1 MEELDYKT
9 HPYSECFDNDC
20 DECERYYCEDIHPD
34 FCDSACEQPCWLCS
48 CEECLK
54 LRKEGEL
61 EMAEQLQRT
70 FLIEGVEDH
79 KVNVWTLEEVLREIN
94 RDSECT
100 DEDGDVYIEGRYVMA
115 GSPEDTVDHEKDDCY
130 RPYDINDWEQGLYRL
145 DYYRIIKEV
154 PQKKEN

>member
-1 MEELDYKT
+1 MATYEDFDEDYFIANYDAGADRMKEEQRSKVC
-9 HPYSECFDNDC
+9 PECDGTNLTENTVDH
-20 DECERYYCEDIHPD
+20 E
-34 FCDSACEQPCWLCS
+34 
-48 CEECLK
+48 K
-54 LRKEGEL
+54 
-61 EMAEQLQRT
+61 AEQLQRT

-79 KVNVWTLEEVLREIN
+79 KVSVWTLEEVLREIN